1 MIFKKDK
8 RKITW
13 AEIELDIQ
21 KRGNRKDKKF
31 ILSGKWKKFVKMQNG
46 FKLFSVDGK
55 WIRNNLSIS
64 FNHGGHGLV
73 HEFIPLDEIWVDEY
87 HHNCD
92 CKNVMNG
99 QKVSGAFFESTTI
112 HEITEFKLM
121 RKGMI
126 YWKAHQLALEKERE
140 IGLLIDPYEDTI
152 EVKD

>member
-1 MIFKKDK
+1 LPKSHFTPKHSSE
-8 RKITW
+8 TW

-55 WIRNNLSIS
+55 WIRDNLSIS

-92 CKNVMNG
+92 C
-99 QKVSGAFFESTTI
+99 
-112 HEITEFKLM
+112 
-121 RKGMI
+121 RKENKFLSSRCE
-126 YWKAHQLALEKERE
+126 Y
-140 IGLLIDPYEDTI
+140 
-152 EVKD
+152 V